1 MSITAMKQAVATL
14 KGRLDHPDASD
25 TIASLLAAIAEE
37 EACVPVLCVSSRSF
51 ARMRAGDD
59 RINAWLPPA
68 TEAEDMPLY
77 TTPQPAPKQE
87 PIPPGYQLVPLEP
100 TDKMVQASLHLDLSY
115 MPLQE
120 GYDRAAVYKAML
132 AAAPV
137 QAQEQRKPL
146 TDDEINRIR
155 FAIPTKAVTQ
165 RDFELA
171 RAIESAHNIKEQP

>member
-59 RINAWLPPA
+59 RINAWFPPA

-77 TTPQPAPKQE
+77 TTPQPAPKQ
-87 PIPPGYQLVPLEP
+87 Q
-100 TDKMVQASLHLDLSY
+100 
-115 MPLQE
+115 
-120 GYDRAAVYKAML
+120 
-132 AAAPV
+132 
-137 QAQEQRKPL
+137 PL
-146 TDDEINRIR
+146 TDEQIITLQKANRSSDGPWSDTLV
-155 FAIPTKAVTQ
+155 F
-165 RDFELA
+165 A
-171 RAIESAHNIKEQP
+171 RAIEQAHGITGASL